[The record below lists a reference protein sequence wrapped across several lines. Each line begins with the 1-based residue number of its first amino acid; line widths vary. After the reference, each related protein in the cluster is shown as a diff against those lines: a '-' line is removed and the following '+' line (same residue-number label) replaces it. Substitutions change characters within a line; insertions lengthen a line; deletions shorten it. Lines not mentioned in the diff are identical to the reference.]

1 MSATTGRGDAGTGR
15 RGDGETGERGEGRPL
30 QSLTP
35 NTHHPSLITRRSS
48 LGSQRGYWGESWRR
62 LRSDR
67 LAVGALVVFCLI
79 AAVSFAA
86 PLVSTYVTGYPP
98 DRINLDTNYAP
109 PSALH
114 WFGTD
119 EYGRDYFTRTIWA
132 GQISLIVGFGV
143 AVVALAIGI
152 PLGLVAGYFGG
163 WIDDG
168 INALVNIFLSL
179 PGFFL
184 LILLATLIPAN
195 KFTLAAIIGALGW
208 TGTARQVRGVALS
221 VKQRDYVEAAR
232 AMGAGNGRIIVRHLL
247 PNISSIVVVIT
258 GFEVAGG
265 ILAESGLS
273 FLGLGAKPPEASW
286 GNMLTNSLA
295 DTTKAP
301 WLVIYPGLFI
311 FVTVLCIFLFSDGVR
326 DAFDPRVQK

>member
-1 MSATTGRGDAGTGR
+1 M
-15 RGDGETGERGEGRPL
+15 
-30 QSLTP
+30 
-35 NTHHPSLITRRSS
+35 
-48 LGSQRGYWGESWRR
+48 
-62 LRSDR
+62 
-67 LAVGALVVFCLI
+67 FCLI
-79 AAVSFAA
+79 AVVSFAA
-86 PLVSTYVTGYPP
+86 PLVSAYVTGYPP
-98 DRINLDTNYAP
+98 DKIDLDANYAP
-109 PSALH
+109 PSGAH

-119 EYGRDYFTRTIWA
+119 EYGRDYFTRAVWA

-152 PLGLVAGYFGG
+152 PLGLVAGFFGG
-163 WIDDG
+163 WIDDA
-168 INALVNIFLSL
+168 INALINVFLSL
-179 PGFFL
+179 PGLFL
-184 LILLATLIPAN
+184 LILLATLVPMN
-195 KFTLAAIIGALGW
+195 KFTLPVIIGALGW

-232 AMGAGNGRIIVRHLL
+232 AMGAGNTRIISRHIL
-247 PNISSIVVVIT
+247 PNITSIVVVIT

-295 DTTKAP
+295 DVTKAP

-311 FVTVLCIFLFSDGVR
+311 FVTVLCIFLFSDGAR
-326 DAFDPRVQK
+326 DAFDPKLYK